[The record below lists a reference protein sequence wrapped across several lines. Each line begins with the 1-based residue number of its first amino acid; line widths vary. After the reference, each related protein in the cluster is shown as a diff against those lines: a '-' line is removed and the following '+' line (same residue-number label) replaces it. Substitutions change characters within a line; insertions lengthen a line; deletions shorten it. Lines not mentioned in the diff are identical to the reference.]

1 MITLEDLWY
10 GNIIPHEQF
19 IEDNEKMKELL
30 PIMAKDREK
39 LSADLSPEQTEWL
52 EKYDDIINEMHS
64 NAEVEAFKYGFRLA
78 TALFIES
85 TA

>member
-1 MITLEDLWY
+1 
-10 GNIIPHEQF
+10 
-19 IEDNEKMKELL
+19 
-30 PIMAKDREK
+30 MAKDREK
-39 LSADLSPEQTEWL
+39 LSAVLSPEQTKWL

-64 NAEVEAFKYGFRLA
+64 NAEIEAFKYDFRLA

>member
-1 MITLEDLWY
+1 MITLEDVWY
-10 GNIIPHEQF
+10 SNINPHEQF
-19 IEDNEKMKELL
+19 LEDNEKLKELL

-39 LSADLSPEQTEWL
+39 LSARLSSEQIEWL

-64 NAEVEAFKYGFRLA
+64 NAEVEAFKHGFRLA